1 MNQDTEALIAKADT
15 IFKQHFSATTWFERA
30 IFFSWWCGIRDCQFC
45 YMSSQKNANKEYSI
59 RHEASILAEV
69 WLCKKLGWEI
79 GFFTGGINA
88 YSTDKV
94 LDMLKKINMIQG
106 KVWLSVGP
114 LSKLLLE
121 KYKPY
126 IKGVVGSTETIN
138 PILHKKV
145 CPSKPLEPYYK
156 MFETAHSLGLQTAMT
171 FIVGLGETRE
181 DFPLLA
187 EVIKKYHISKIH
199 VYGLIPHEGTA
210 FADALMPT
218 EEEQAW
224 WIAQLRIAFPTLD
237 IQCGIWSDRIERTH
251 TLLKA
256 GANSISKYQG
266 IKLFAKQ
273 TSINIEKEAEKAGR
287 EFTGTLTKLPELHVN
302 EIDSFGFSE
311 QLTKQ
316 IKKKAEEYI
325 AVMKK
330 NCN

>member
-1 MNQDTEALIAKADT
+1 MNKETEVLIETADSV
-15 IFKQHFSATTWFERA
+15 FKQHFPATTWFERA

-45 YMSSQKNANKEYSI
+45 YMSAQKNAKKEYSI

-88 YSTDKV
+88 FSTDKV
-94 LDMLKKINMIQG
+94 LDMLKKINTIYG

-114 LSKLLLE
+114 LSKSLLE

-126 IKGVVGSTETIN
+126 IRGVVGSTETVN
-138 PILHKKV
+138 PVLHKKV
-145 CPSKPLEPYYK
+145 CPSKPLEPYYN
-156 MFETAHSLGLQTAMT
+156 MFETANSLGLETAMT
-171 FIVGLGETRE
+171 FIVGLGETQK

-187 EVIKKYHISKIH
+187 ETIKKYHISKIH

-210 FADALMPT
+210 FAHAKPPT

-224 WIAQLRIAFPTLD
+224 WIAQLRMTFPILD

-251 TLLKA
+251 TLLRA
-256 GANSISKYQG
+256 GANSISKYQA
-266 IKLFAKQ
+266 IKLFAKK
-273 TSINIEKEAEKAGR
+273 TSQDIEKEAAKAGR
-287 EFTGTLTKLPELHVN
+287 HFTGTLTTLPALDVH
-302 EIDSFGFSE
+302 EIDSYDFPK
-311 QLTKQ
+311 QLTKH
-316 IKKKAEEYI
+316 IKKKAEEYVAI
-325 AVMKK
+325 MQK

>member
-1 MNQDTEALIAKADT
+1 MNQDTEALIKQAD
-15 IFKQHFSATTWFERA
+15 IVFKQYFPATTWFERA

-45 YMSSQKNANKEYSI
+45 YMSSQKNSNKEYSI

-88 YSTDKV
+88 FSTDKV
-94 LDMLKKINMIQG
+94 LDMLQKINVIYG

-114 LSKLLLE
+114 LSKPLLE

-126 IKGVVGSTETIN
+126 IKGIVGSTETIN

-156 MFETAHSLGLQTAMT
+156 MFETAHELGLETAMT
-171 FIVGLGETRE
+171 FIVGLGETKE

-187 EVIKKYHISKIH
+187 DVIKKYYISKIH
-199 VYGLIPHEGTA
+199 VYGLIPHEGTV
-210 FADALMPT
+210 FAHAQAPT
-218 EEEQAW
+218 AEEQVW
-224 WIAQLRIAFPTLD
+224 WIAQIRIAFPTID

-251 TLLKA
+251 ILLKA
-256 GANSISKYQG
+256 GANSISKYQA

-273 TSINIEKEAEKAGR
+273 PSVNIETEAEKAGR
-287 EFTGTLTKLPELHVN
+287 IFTGTLTKLPELNIN
-302 EIDSFGFSE
+302 EID
-311 QLTKQ
+311 
-316 IKKKAEEYI
+316 AY
-325 AVMKK
+325 
-330 NCN
+330 